1 MMITLNASLI
11 LASASPR
18 RQELLRSAGLKF
30 KIIPAHVNEDHLEGE
45 TPSKHVRRL
54 SRDKAMAIARQYQHS
69 WVLGADTIVV
79 IDGMILGKPRNKTQA
94 KNMLMKLSGREHTVF
109 TGFSIINSG
118 KSVCRT
124 NVVQSAVRFKTIRR
138 DEMNWYINCAEPY
151 DKAGGY
157 AVQGKGLLHQIHPR
171 FLHQCH
177 RTTAL
182 RSSGRIKKTEGYHVE
197 LKIMETSI
205 ADNIK
210 AIRQRIAAAA
220 VKCQREPDA
229 IKLLAVTKTVSPAR
243 VGEAIAAGITA
254 FGENYVQEAKEKI
267 TAIDRRVEWHMI
279 GYLQTNKVKYVVN
292 LFDYIHSVDRMELA
306 REINKRAASA
316 GRKMNILVEINISG
330 ESTKSG
336 IPAVHAI
343 ELIKAISS
351 LENLAVKGLMTM
363 APYSD
368 NPENSR
374 PYFSELKN
382 LQKKIINEG
391 IPGIE
396 MAELSMGMT
405 DDFEIAIEEGATIVR
420 IGRAIFGERK

>member
-1 MMITLNASLI
+1 MITLNASLI

-157 AVQGKGLLHQIHPR
+157 AVQGKGAC
-171 FLHQCH
+171 F
-177 RTTAL
+177 
-182 RSSGRIKKTEGYHVE
+182 IKSIRGSYTNVIGLPLCEVLEE
-197 LKIMETSI
+197 LKKQ
-205 ADNIK
+205 K
-210 AIRQRIAAAA
+210 AI
-220 VKCQREPDA
+220 
-229 IKLLAVTKTVSPAR
+229 T
-243 VGEAIAAGITA
+243 
-254 FGENYVQEAKEKI
+254 
-267 TAIDRRVEWHMI
+267 
-279 GYLQTNKVKYVVN
+279 
-292 LFDYIHSVDRMELA
+292 
-306 REINKRAASA
+306 
-316 GRKMNILVEINISG
+316 
-330 ESTKSG
+330 
-336 IPAVHAI
+336 
-343 ELIKAISS
+343 
-351 LENLAVKGLMTM
+351 
-363 APYSD
+363 
-368 NPENSR
+368 
-374 PYFSELKN
+374 
-382 LQKKIINEG
+382 
-391 IPGIE
+391 
-396 MAELSMGMT
+396 LS
-405 DDFEIAIEEGATIVR
+405 
-420 IGRAIFGERK
+420 